1 MTPMTPYEQLPTNNP
16 EEFKRLVGLSTGNFQ
31 HLNGKLSNY
40 IAEQKAR
47 NPLTKRGRKD
57 SKLILEDRLLLT
69 LYYLRHYPTVITRQR
84 FLVLANRIVK
94 RYIHARQGCWP
105 ALKNCRTTKPCWKTL
120 PPP

>member
-1 MTPMTPYEQLPTNNP
+1 MTPMTPYEPLPTNNP
-16 EEFKRLVGLSTGNFQ
+16 EEFKRLVGLSTENFQ
-31 HLNGKLSNY
+31 HLNGKLSSY

-57 SKLILEDRLLLT
+57 SKLILEDRLLLP
-69 LYYLRHYPTVITRQR
+69 LYYLRHYPTFITRRR
-84 FLVLANRIVK
+84 FLVLANRIVT

-105 ALKNCRTTKPCWKTL
+105 ALKNWRTAKPCWKIQ